1 MPAAGMTPPAWSAS
15 PDTTAP
21 SQDALRSSFPTSADP
36 APRPRIPDLHAYL
49 NGGLAPSARDCPALT
64 RELAVSLEAAVASLH
79 DEGAPALASLPDR
92 LVTDELLRRE
102 AERDQN
108 VYLGPPFTT
117 WLTRARPDLVFL
129 PLSGAEVEVALVW
142 SRERQVPVTIRGAAS
157 GALGGAVPNDGGLVL
172 DLSRLDH
179 IDVNPDDD
187 VCVVGGGARF
197 REIHRRLAEHGLALP
212 VYSSNL
218 GGTFA
223 GWLVSGAS
231 GLNGFGPGDAV
242 DIVRAADVVLP
253 DGEFVRFH
261 ADGRLDVPAEAPRRG
276 HREIG
281 ADAAEAWF
289 RSRGLEPFGLDDL
302 IGSEG
307 TLGAVVQLVLA
318 VGRRPKIGA
327 LLLPFASLD
336 DAFAAVEWV
345 RLGAGRGLPRP
356 ANLKLV
362 FRPFV
367 DHVRRVWADEDA
379 RRWRDRPSALSG
391 GEGMPWEQ
399 LAGPRELGAPVADDD
414 DGAVA
419 YLYLDFLS
427 LAAARALAA
436 RLAGAPGSPR
446 ALAGESER
454 FAAERF
460 RPQQTKRLGPGL
472 LAAEVRLPATRVPA
486 FLKDAVALARAAGVE
501 LDPEVYYLS
510 GGDALVIAGYLT
522 DHRSLAATL
531 DLAVSPVLV
540 DLAVARHRG
549 RPYVVGRWQAPFAEA
564 KFGAAGLE
572 HLRAVK
578 RSLDPES
585 LVNRG
590 VVVDLALRGPAGALV
605 GAVYA
610 PGVRFARELWQ
621 RPATALAGRALRRAA
636 KLVAGPARGHG
647 APLGLSP
654 ARPLD
659 RPLHCVNCG
668 ECNSV
673 CPIYDAAR
681 VRLPQTLVHRAEL
694 ARAGADGRGVT
705 PALLQL
711 CMRCGNCEEVC
722 QAGIPHLD
730 VYAGLELLLDG
741 ERRGDRHADLLA
753 AVRGSSGY
761 RERFLDVRPGLYL
774 RRAPAALSGVVR
786 FHVMRAEN
794 EDGPAATCLHCAACV
809 PVCPTAANLEFEE
822 DDLRRITTD
831 EERCI
836 GCGAC
841 IEVCPANRRNGGQT
855 LRVLEA
861 PADEWL
867 VALEEFEALDGSEG
881 LAACGALDGCV
892 TRGGP
897 GGERRAAPTEDGERR
912 AAPPEGCASAA
923 RAGVAPVDRQTGRR
937 TWPA

>member
-1 MPAAGMTPPAWSAS
+1 MTAPVRPAS
-15 PDTTAP
+15 PDTRGP
-21 SQDALRSSFPTSADP
+21 SADARPASSPGSADARPSPSPGGGDPRRSSFPSSTDTR
-36 APRPRIPDLHAYL
+36 PRPAIADLHAYI
-49 NGGLAPSARDCPALT
+49 NGGLSPAARDCPAAT
-64 RELAVSLEAAVASLH
+64 LAMAVALEAAVAALH

-92 LVTDELLRRE
+92 LVTDASLRRE

-108 VYLGPPFTT
+108 VYLGVPFTA

-129 PLSGAEVEVALVW
+129 PLSAPEVEVAFAW
-142 SRERQVPVTIRGAAS
+142 AREHGVPVTIRGAAS

-187 VCVVGGGARF
+187 VCVIGGGARF
-197 REIHRRLAEHGLALP
+197 REIHRRLADHGLALP

-231 GLNGFGPGDAV
+231 GLNGFGPGDAIDV
-242 DIVRAADVVLP
+242 VRAADVVLP
-253 DGEFVRFH
+253 CGDFVRFH

-276 HREIG
+276 HREVG

-289 RSRGLEPFGLDDL
+289 RGRGLEPFGLADL
-302 IGSEG
+302 VGSEG
-307 TLGAVVQLVLA
+307 VLGAVVQLVVA

-327 LLLPFASLD
+327 LLLPFDSLR

-367 DHVRRVWADEDA
+367 HHVRRVWADEDVRA
-379 RRWRDRPSALSG
+379 WHRRPSALSG
-391 GEGMPWEQ
+391 GEGMPWER
-399 LAGPRELGAPVADDD
+399 LAGPCELGAPLAAGD

-419 YLYLDFLS
+419 YLYMDFLS
-427 LAAARALAA
+427 LAAARAMA
-436 RLAGAPGSPR
+436 RRLGEAPGAPG
-446 ALAGESER
+446 ALADESLR

-460 RPQQTKRLGPGL
+460 RPQQTKRLGPGM
-472 LAAEVRLPATRVPA
+472 LAAEVRLPATRVGA
-486 FLKDAVALARAAGVE
+486 YLKEAVALARAAGVE

-510 GGDALVIAGYLT
+510 GGEALVIAGYLT
-522 DHRSLAATL
+522 DHRTAAATL

-549 RPYVVGRWQAPFAEA
+549 RPYVVGRWQAPFAAA
-564 KFGAAGLE
+564 KFGDAGLE
-572 HLRAVK
+572 RLRTVK
-578 RSLDPES
+578 RALDPQA

-590 VVVDLALRGPAGALV
+590 VVVDLALRGRAGALV

-610 PGVRFARELWQ
+610 PGVRVARRLWE
-621 RPATALAGRALRRAA
+621 RPATAAAGRAARCLAG
-636 KLVAGPARGHG
+636 LLAGPARGHG
-647 APLGLSP
+647 EPLGVAPPS
-654 ARPLD
+654 PLD

-668 ECNSV
+668 ECNVV
-673 CPIYDAAR
+673 CPVYDAAR

-694 ARAGADGRGVT
+694 ARAGADGRGAT

-711 CMRCGNCEEVC
+711 CLRCGNCEEVC
-722 QAGIPHLD
+722 QAGIAHLD
-730 VYAGLELLLDG
+730 VYACLDELVDG
-741 ERRGDRHADLLA
+741 RRSAGTDGHADLLA

-774 RRAPAALSGVVR
+774 RRAPAALPGVVR
-786 FHVMRAEN
+786 FHVLRAEN
-794 EDGPAATCLHCAACV
+794 EDGPAATCLHCGACV
-809 PVCPTAANLEFEE
+809 PVCPTGANLEFEH
-822 DDLRRITTD
+822 DDDPRRITSD
-831 EERCI
+831 DERCI

-841 IEVCPANRRNGGQT
+841 VEVCPANRRNGGQT
-855 LRVLEA
+855 LRVVQA
-861 PADEWL
+861 PADDWL
-867 VALEEFEALDGSEG
+867 AALEEFETLEESETLEG
-881 LAACGALDGCV
+881 VVVPGA
-892 TRGGP
+892 
-897 GGERRAAPTEDGERR
+897 AAP
-912 AAPPEGCASAA
+912 AEGCATAA
-923 RAGVAPVDRQTGRR
+923 RAGAAPIDHRWGVPSWRG
-937 TWPA
+937 

>member
-1 MPAAGMTPPAWSAS
+1 MPAACMTAPAGYAS
-15 PDTTAP
+15 PDSTGPSAAP
-21 SQDALRSSFPTSADP
+21 PRSSFPSSADP
-36 APRPRIPDLHAYL
+36 RPRPAIADLHAYL
-49 NGGLAPSARDCPALT
+49 NGGLPPAARACPVVT
-64 RELAVSLEAAVASLH
+64 RDLAVSLEAAVAALH
-79 DEGAPALASLPDR
+79 DLGTPALASLPDR
-92 LVTDELLRRE
+92 LVTDESLRRE

-108 VYLGPPFTT
+108 VYLGAAFTA

-129 PLSGAEVEVALVW
+129 PLSGPEVEVAFAW
-142 SRERQVPVTIRGAAS
+142 AREHEVPVTIRGAAS

-197 REIHRRLAEHGLALP
+197 RQIHRRLAEHDLALP

-242 DIVRAADVVLP
+242 DIVRAVDVVLP
-253 DGEFVRFH
+253 DGGSVRFH
-261 ADGRLDVPAEAPRRG
+261 ADGRLDVPTGSARRG

-281 ADAAEAWF
+281 ADGAEAWF
-289 RSRGLEPFGLDDL
+289 RSRGLEPFGLEDL
-302 IGSEG
+302 VGSEG

-345 RLGAGRGLPRP
+345 RLEAGRGLPRP
-356 ANLKLV
+356 ANVKLV

-367 DHVRRVWADEDA
+367 DHVRRVWADEDVRLW
-379 RRWRDRPSALSG
+379 RRRPSALSG
-391 GEGMPWEQ
+391 GEGMPWERIV
-399 LAGPRELGAPVADDD
+399 GPRELGARLAEGD

-427 LAAARALAA
+427 LAAARAMVA
-436 RLAGAPGSPR
+436 RLESVPGSPG
-446 ALAGESER
+446 ALADESLR

-472 LAAEVRLPATRVPA
+472 LAAEVRLPARRVPA
-486 FLKDAVALARAAGVE
+486 YLKDAVRLARAAGVG

-510 GGDALVIAGYLT
+510 GDEALVIAGYLT
-522 DHRSLAATL
+522 DHRSAAATL
-531 DLAVSPVLV
+531 DLALSPVLV
-540 DLAVARHRG
+540 DLAVTCHRG
-549 RPYVVGRWQAPFAEA
+549 RPYVLGRWQAPFAEA
-564 KFGAAGLE
+564 RFGVAGLAR
-572 HLRAVK
+572 LRTVK
-578 RSLDPES
+578 RALDPQA

-590 VVVDLALRGPAGALV
+590 VVVDFALRGPAGAV
-605 GAVYA
+605 VEAVYA
-610 PGVRFARELWQ
+610 PGVRVARRLWQ
-621 RPATALAGRALRRAA
+621 QPAAAAVGRAVRRLAR
-636 KLVAGPARGHG
+636 LLAGPARGHG
-647 APLGLSP
+647 APLGAAAPL
-654 ARPLD
+654 ALD

-673 CPIYDAAR
+673 WPVYDAAR

-694 ARAGADGRGVT
+694 ARAGADTNGAT

-711 CMRCGNCEEVC
+711 CLRCGNCEEVC
-722 QAGIPHLD
+722 QAGIAHLA
-730 VYAGLELLLDG
+730 VYADLEALLDG
-741 ERRGDRHADLLA
+741 RRLGSAQGHVDLLA

-774 RRAPAALSGVVR
+774 RRAPAALPGVVR
-786 FHVMRAEN
+786 FHVLRAEG

-809 PVCPTAANLEFEE
+809 PVCPTGANLEFEE
-822 DDLRRITTD
+822 EDPRRVTTD

-841 IEVCPANRRNGGQT
+841 VEVCPANRLNGGQT
-855 LRVLEA
+855 LRVLET

-867 VALEEFEALDGSEG
+867 VALEEFEALEAPGDDRP
-881 LAACGALDGCV
+881 AAAD
-892 TRGGP
+892 
-897 GGERRAAPTEDGERR
+897 A
-912 AAPPEGCASAA
+912 GCATAA
-923 RAGVAPVDRQTGRR
+923 RAGVAPVDSRHGRR
-937 TWPA
+937 AWPG